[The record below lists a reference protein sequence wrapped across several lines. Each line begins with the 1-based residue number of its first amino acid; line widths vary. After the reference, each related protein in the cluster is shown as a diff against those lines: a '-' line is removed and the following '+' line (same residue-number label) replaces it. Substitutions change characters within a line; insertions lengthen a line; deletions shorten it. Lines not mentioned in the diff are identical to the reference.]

1 MKPTQREAAAM
12 SRLADAALEF
22 LMAFEE
28 GRTLRRG
35 QRPREEVAV
44 RVEHVHPQPQ
54 PPEKSGRGG
63 ERSRTLLTAKQA
75 AAELSIGNRTL
86 WTMTAP
92 RGPLP
97 SVRIGRAVRYDLDD
111 LHAVIAQMRV
121 KPRRGT

>member
-54 PPEKSGRGG
+54 QPEKPGRGG

-75 AAELSIGNRTL
+75 AAELSIGDRTL

-111 LHAVIAQMRV
+111 LHAAIAQMRV
-121 KPRRGT
+121 KPRRSS